1 MATKTLSPPSLPRS
15 DDDVDPSPNAVLLR
29 EFESLREEMRSRMEA
44 LLAGQRTRAAAEL
57 RNASSSAD
65 LLALSG
71 VSREPVRSEI
81 VFRPFW
87 RSAPGVWFATLE
99 EKFAAR
105 GIIDENEMYLNTIG
119 NLDEDII
126 RDISVAVGALPVRE
140 RYTRLK
146 QILLNKFSLSD
157 SDKLRSLF
165 GAVSMGSR
173 SPSEYMEFLIANGAK
188 SLDKD
193 INPGNEES
201 MIKKADEIYASLRR
215 DEHCNTS
222 YGLNAIDSRRT
233 REENSRIEI
242 LERKL
247 DQVLDSIE
255 QRKRDRGTSY
265 NNRNNNGNRGK
276 WRSSRSDRDSNGGS
290 GFCRLHS
297 KYGKDAHRCSS
308 TPCAWKEPNDDAN
321 GKKLETLAPDNSVR
335 LHIRD
340 RESGRV
346 YMIDSGAEISVIPRP
361 IDWKASS
368 VNFGV
373 KAANQLP
380 IRVFGTENLIVNLDE
395 DFIFPWTFVV
405 ADVPYPIIG
414 GDILSRFH
422 LLPDLTCKC
431 LLDAA
436 NNRVGDCYIS
446 QYADDEPLVAGISLD
461 LGSGPFAHIFKRY
474 PDVIGLIPPKPI
486 IDSEVFHYIET
497 DGLQME
503 PYQALYE
510 AIRGQR
516 ELARDPSWADD
527 LRNTEICLDEFREA
541 VQAVVEA
548 RLRRVN
554 RKRRSDGIGI
564 VATSIDFRVPSLF
577 HNGAPIK
584 RFKLSG
590 ISGSMR
596 RQQIERML
604 DDANIRPCVVSCVRP
619 SARATTAKI
628 TCERLATACRL
639 QLLVFLKRIVWTRYT
654 NVLHDTENAIAVRP
668 IIGSLS
674 EIAASRSDAGTID
687 GVKDESPV
695 NRLLRDLDSLEHFC
709 RFLPIDD
716 LVNFWMYSRR
726 QALVPFIM
734 KRRVDSAW
742 PGFVGQNAAQQ
753 IQSYISRY
761 SPREIVL
768 GERGVV
774 ADVSVARRVLGS
786 PSVELPVRVQLLD
799 LSGIKIDSNIIETV
813 RSSYNINKF
822 VVADSSIVLSQAF
835 SRIQMRQL
843 FVSNNNH
850 LQGRFLAHARD
861 TLQLLSLSSCRDVNI
876 FTVIEYASS
885 NLILKELHLSD
896 CHWLANGQTDALILL
911 LEALINENAYCEVLS
926 ISFRDVVESNGPFD
940 RRAINVD
947 HPWPL
952 GEF

>member
-1 MATKTLSPPSLPRS
+1 MATKTLSPPSLPRG
-15 DDDVDPSPNAVLLR
+15 DDDVDPSPSAVLLR
-29 EFESLREEMRSRMEA
+29 EFESLREEMRSRVEA
-44 LLAGQRTRAAAEL
+44 LLTGQRTQAAAEL
-57 RNASSSAD
+57 RSASSSAD

-71 VSREPVRSEI
+71 VLREPVRSEI

-321 GKKLETLAPDNSVR
+321 GRKLETLSPDNSVR

-461 LGSGPFAHIFKRY
+461 LGSDPFAHIFKRY

-497 DGLQME
+497 DGKPIAQRAHRLSPPKLLAAKEEFSRLIKSGMVTTSKSPWASPIHLQSDTE
-503 PYQALYE
+503 LTKILSDADISLKLASFPFGPQKIELYGE
-510 AIRGQR
+510 RRG
-516 ELARDPSWADD
+516 
-527 LRNTEICLDEFREA
+527 
-541 VQAVVEA
+541 
-548 RLRRVN
+548 
-554 RKRRSDGIGI
+554 
-564 VATSIDFRVPSLF
+564 
-577 HNGAPIK
+577 
-584 RFKLSG
+584 
-590 ISGSMR
+590 
-596 RQQIERML
+596 ER
-604 DDANIRPCVVSCVRP
+604 IRPFLPASLRDEVFDVLHASAHP
-619 SARATTAKI
+619 SARAMKSLIKARYVWPDMDRDITRRCSACIRCQAAKVGRHTKPTPLHFDAPSSRFHHVHIDIVGPLPVCRGYRYLLTMIDRFTRWPEAVPLRDITAETVAREFHNCWIARFGSPRIITSDQGSQFESRLFRELLAVLGIKRCRTTSFHPSANGLIERWHRTLKAALMCHAHPENWLELLPSVLLGLRTRLVGEFDVSPAEMLYGTTLAIPGDLCFNTDARVDPKIFASKFRAHMNEVRPVPVKHKSKI
-628 TCERLATACRL
+628 TPFVAKELPFCTHVFKLVKKSKPPL
-639 QLLVFLKRIVWTRYT
+639 QPPYT
-654 NVLHDTENAIAVRP
+654 GPHK
-668 IIGSLS
+668 IINRD
-674 EIAASRSDAGTID
+674 AAHNTYTID
-687 GVKDESPV
+687 FYG
-695 NRLLRDLDSLEHFC
+695 
-709 RFLPIDD
+709 
-716 LVNFWMYSRR
+716 
-726 QALVPFIM
+726 
-734 KRRVDSAW
+734 
-742 PGFVGQNAAQQ
+742 
-753 IQSYISRY
+753 
-761 SPREIVL
+761 REQV
-768 GERGVV
+768 
-774 ADVSVARRVLGS
+774 VSVDKLKPAHLLPETAS
-786 PSVELPVRVQLLD
+786 P
-799 LSGIKIDSNIIETV
+799 GIGRE
-813 RSSYNINKF
+813 KF
-822 VVADSSIVLSQAF
+822 VPA
-835 SRIQMRQL
+835 
-843 FVSNNNH
+843 
-850 LQGRFLAHARD
+850 
-861 TLQLLSLSSCRDVNI
+861 
-876 FTVIEYASS
+876 
-885 NLILKELHLSD
+885 ILRR
-896 CHWLANGQTDALILL
+896 N
-911 LEALINENAYCEVLS
+911 
-926 ISFRDVVESNGPFD
+926 RVVKG
-940 RRAINVD
+940 V
-947 HPWPL
+947 
-952 GEF
+952 